1 MPIFFGLFRVLYNK
15 LPQAAEGDAFGPLTT
30 ELANSA
36 YNGSFLGAV
45 TISNSFLSS
54 GDGGIITTIVAGL
67 IIASVCT
74 ATFFTQKS
82 LTMKNMPKAGLGG
95 PRASTQK
102 MELYMLTLIAVLTRP
117 GT

>member
-54 GDGGIITTIVAGL
+54 GDGGIITKIVAGL
-67 IIASVCT
+67 IIASMCT
-74 ATFFTQKS
+74 RS
-82 LTMKNMPKAGLGG
+82 EERRVGG
-95 PRASTQK
+95 ECWSRWSEDRVEETGETSNNRQDD
-102 MELYMLTLIAVLTRP
+102 EQVRQCSRYYI
-117 GT
+117 